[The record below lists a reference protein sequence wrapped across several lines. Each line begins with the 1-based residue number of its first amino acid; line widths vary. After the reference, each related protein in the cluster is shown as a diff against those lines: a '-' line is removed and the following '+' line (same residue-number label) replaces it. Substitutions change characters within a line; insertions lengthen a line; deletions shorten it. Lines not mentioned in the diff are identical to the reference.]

1 MQVRFGSRR
10 KIQFTDKTHP
20 VTGIFSVI
28 IGVLALAGLVALCL
42 VSSSR
47 KGNSGFLSGVLGLL
61 VLAAGIV
68 GFIMAA
74 KCYKRD
80 EIYMVTGCWDSAE
93 CHDHSVL
100 YPDLCYRRDLRLV
113 MRLEIVMFL

>member
-80 EIYMVTGCWDSAE
+80 EIYMVTPAVGT
-93 CHDHSVL
+93 VL
-100 YPDLCYRRDLRLV
+100 NV
-113 MRLEIVMFL
+113 MIILFCILIYIIGVI